1 MYNVPTTKSI
11 KLILQNLLILWWWK
25 ERSYITSWG
34 SFGLVRAQLELY
46 EELCRFG
53 LWDFAINLSGAD
65 LPLRSIEDLSLTL
78 APYRNLNGGFYF
90 KADFPL
96 SPVLLRNSF
105 PVMKCESDFSF
116 QNFFFKKK
124 SDVHLLVL
132 KETSRFCPF
141 MVLVTKMHHF
151 KWNQKKIGDS
161 TERHF
166 ILVMDLLIMWHVETE
181 FQNLKILS

>member
-1 MYNVPTTKSI
+1 M
-11 KLILQNLLILWWWK
+11 
-25 ERSYITSWG
+25 
-34 SFGLVRAQLELY
+34 VRAQLELY

-90 KADFPL
+90 KADFHPKSSL
-96 SPVLLRNSF
+96 VLLQNSF
-105 PVMKCESDFSF
+105 PIKKCESDFSF
-116 QNFFFKKK
+116 QNFFFLKKK
-124 SDVHLLVL
+124 RSDVHLLVL
-132 KETSRFCPF
+132 KEMNLFCPF

-166 ILVMDLLIMWHVETE
+166 ILVMDLLIM
-181 FQNLKILS
+181 

>member
-1 MYNVPTTKSI
+1 MYLPTTKSI
-11 KLILQNLLILWWWK
+11 KLILQNLIILWCWK
-25 ERSYITSWG
+25 KRSYITSWG

-96 SPVLLRNSF
+96 PPFCYEIHSLLVWNASPIFHFKTSSL
-105 PVMKCESDFSF
+105 
-116 QNFFFKKK
+116 KKK

-132 KETSRFCPF
+132 KETTLFCPF

>member
-1 MYNVPTTKSI
+1 MWIYFNPNLKCASMYNVPTTKSI

-90 KADFPL
+90 KADFHPKRSL
-96 SPVLLRNSF
+96 VLLRNSF
-105 PVMKCESDFSF
+105 PSMKCKSDFSF
-116 QNFFFKKK
+116 HCGF
-124 SDVHLLVL
+124 
-132 KETSRFCPF
+132 EGY
-141 MVLVTKMHHF
+141 
-151 KWNQKKIGDS
+151 IG
-161 TERHF
+161 
-166 ILVMDLLIMWHVETE
+166 
-181 FQNLKILS
+181 